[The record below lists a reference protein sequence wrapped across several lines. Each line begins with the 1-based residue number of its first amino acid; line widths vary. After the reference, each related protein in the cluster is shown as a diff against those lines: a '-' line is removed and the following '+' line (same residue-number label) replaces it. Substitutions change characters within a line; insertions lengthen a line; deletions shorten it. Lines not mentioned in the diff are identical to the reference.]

1 MCICLPCM
9 PKTEPLS
16 RLTQNHA
23 KVQKKTYPHRLS
35 PKFFSFS
42 YHKIAESG
50 ELGKGNIALK
60 HPLTLRKLYRIWQIS
75 AFKLVRPRFLCDI

>member
-42 YHKIAESG
+42 RHKIAESG
-50 ELGKGNIALK
+50 ELGKGNAALN
-60 HPLTLRKLYRIWQIS
+60 HPLTLQS
-75 AFKLVRPRFLCDI
+75 V